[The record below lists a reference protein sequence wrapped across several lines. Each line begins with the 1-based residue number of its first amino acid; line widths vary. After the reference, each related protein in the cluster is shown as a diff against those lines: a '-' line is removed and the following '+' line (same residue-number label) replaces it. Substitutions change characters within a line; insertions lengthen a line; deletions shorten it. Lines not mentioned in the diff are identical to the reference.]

1 MNALNYNTL
10 TNNILI
16 EDQYKRTNLFE
27 KENVNYLVRVLK
39 RFNTVPKINN
49 INIITSTSVPDVFK
63 IVPNKSIIIGISFLN
78 QPVLALVYLRYG
90 IEWQLWYKALSEEK
104 QDTILCDIAALEVTK
119 IFYKLLPQDDKEKLQ
134 PLSYFLLDLIKSD
147 EKLNTELLSK
157 YEALQDFHGLK
168 SANKIFKE
176 SWKPIVENLAKPNEY
191 LLMDGG
197 DLRLNIDEINLL
209 NKYGCRP
216 FPRPDA
222 FTFASSTATS
232 VSNFAFDKTDKVR
245 SILIRN
251 SLKNG
256 FKNATIEF
264 SELLKNNLKKTFKLN
279 DESQIIFSPSGTDSA
294 LQIAAITQIISNKDI
309 THVLVASDETGSG
322 VPAALKGCHFENNTA
337 LNYPVKKGDKIEG
350 FRDINLIKI
359 TFRDENGTLK
369 SSTQLDQE
377 VFDAVSKTNELGR
390 HVVLHTMD
398 QSKLGYQ
405 SPSEKLMKSLNKL
418 NNLSM
423 QVIVDAAQLRLDATD
438 IQNYLNKD
446 YIVSITG
453 SKYFTGPPYSGA
465 LLLPK
470 SVNKLIHSAKNTLPK
485 GLTKYYNHSDWPT
498 TWFCSNDLSE
508 GYNYGSYMR
517 WNAAIVEMDRYYK
530 TPILYRNIGIEM
542 FCNFVKDSIKEA
554 TFLEPIYG
562 NETKTNSYNS
572 KEFGIRNIR
581 TIFPFFILKN
591 NEILSVDNVKKLY
604 TLLNSDLSDQ
614 FEDSHLEIIRLAAQK
629 CHIGQA
635 VNVKYD
641 NEIESAVLRISLGAR
656 VISDSWVNR
665 DISLFFRNIEA
676 QMSQITII
684 IKKIELILTNPELLN

>member
-1 MNALNYNTL
+1 M

-16 EDQYKRTNLFE
+16 ENQYKRTSLFE

-49 INIITSTSVPDVFK
+49 INIITSTSEPDIFK
-63 IVPNKSIIIGISFLN
+63 IVPNKSIIIGTSFLN
-78 QPVLALVYLRYG
+78 KPALALVYLRYG
-90 IEWQLWYKALSEEK
+90 IEWQLWYKALNSEK
-104 QDTILCDIAALEVTK
+104 YDTALCDWAALEVTK
-119 IFYKLLPQDDKEKLQ
+119 IFYKLLPKDDKEKLEN
-134 PLSYFLLDLIKSD
+134 LDYFLINLIKNDSD
-147 EKLNTELLSK
+147 FSDKTLLNHTELQ
-157 YEALQDFHGLK
+157 ALHGLNNT
-168 SANKIFKE
+168 NKVFKKT
-176 SWKPIVENLAKPNEY
+176 WKTIVKNLAKPTEY

-197 DLRLNIDEINLL
+197 DLRLNIDEIDLL

-222 FTFASSTATS
+222 FTFSSSTATS

-256 FKNATIEF
+256 FKNASIDF
-264 SELLKNNLKKTFKLN
+264 SELLKNNLKKIFKLN
-279 DESQIIFSPSGTDSA
+279 EESEIIFSPSGTDSS
-294 LQIAAITQIISNKDI
+294 LQIAAITQIFSDKEI

-322 VPAALKGCHFENNTA
+322 VPSALKGCHFENTTA
-337 LNYPVKKGDKIEG
+337 LNFPVKKGDKIEG
-350 FRDINLIKI
+350 FRDVDLIKI
-359 TFRDENGTLK
+359 PFRDENGTLK
-369 SSTQLDQE
+369 SSKQLDEE
-377 VFDAVSKTNELGR
+377 VYDAIYKTNEQGR
-390 HVVLHTMD
+390 HIVLHTMD

-405 SPSEKLMKSLNKL
+405 SPSDELIKRLNTL
-418 NNLSM
+418 ANLSM
-423 QVIVDAAQLRLDATD
+423 QIVVDGSQLRLDPKD
-438 IQNYLNKD
+438 IQNYLNKG
-446 YIVSITG
+446 YIVTITG

-470 SVNKLIHSAKNTLPK
+470 SVNKVLHSVKNSLPA
-485 GLTKYYNHSDWPT
+485 GLTQYYNHPDWPIS
-498 TWFCSNDLSE
+498 WFCSNDLSD

-530 TPILYRNIGIEM
+530 TPILYRNMGIEM
-542 FCNFVKDSIKEA
+542 FCNFVEDSIKEA
-554 TFLEPIYG
+554 SFLEPIYG
-562 NETKTNSYNS
+562 NEAKTNSYTS

-591 NEILSVDNVKKLY
+591 KEVLSVDNVKKLY

-614 FEDSHLEIIRLAAQK
+614 FEDSPLEIIRLAAQK

-635 VNVKYD
+635 VNVKYAND
-641 NEIESAVLRISLGAR
+641 IESAVLRISLGAR

-684 IKKIELILTNPELLN
+684 VKKIELILTYPELLD